1 MYRPL
6 HHSLTIGPSKIEGLG
21 ILAID
26 DIEKG
31 TSLGISHIFDTRV
44 EDNWIRTPLGGF
56 LNHSD
61 DPNTVK
67 MKNLLTNFYHLI
79 AIKDISM
86 GDEITVKYT
95 FYKIGDN
102 GN

>member
-1 MYRPL
+1 MA
-6 HHSLTIGPSKIEGLG
+6 
-21 ILAID
+21 ILR
-26 DIEKG
+26 
-31 TSLGISHIFDTRV
+31 SH
-44 EDNWIRTPLGGF
+44 
-56 LNHSD
+56 

>member
-56 LNHSD
+56 LNHSEF
-61 DPNTVK
+61 PNCKYKYVDREIKALVTD
-67 MKNLLTNFYHLI
+67 
-79 AIKDISM
+79 KDIM
-86 GDEITVKYT
+86 PEEELTVKYT
-95 FYKIGDN
+95 LYEVLTR
-102 GN
+102 